1 MCVLQMS
8 TRQEQRQG
16 EQLRLNLDLLDDQK
30 AEAEYDEML
39 EQEAARMSVR
49 GYTPKVCGQLLLSWT
64 LPESEHAF
72 VVWVCDQSQGQIIA

>member
-8 TRQEQRQG
+8 TRREQRQG

-30 AEAEYDEML
+30 AEAEYDELL

-49 GYTPKVCGQLLLSWT
+49 GYTPKVCGQLLQTWT
-64 LPESEHAF
+64 LPEST
-72 VVWVCDQSQGQIIA
+72 QGPHGWRLESLEKP